1 MAEPAKRGKF
11 IVLDGPEGSGKSTQ
25 VRLLAARLAEAGI
38 ETTCVRDPGGTPVS
52 ERIREVLLDADL
64 PDMDPLTE
72 MFLYMASRTEMV
84 DRAIRPAMEAGRTV
98 IADRFI
104 SSTVVYQGYAGGI
117 DPQEILRVGHLACRD
132 TWPDLVVLLDVSAE
146 EGFGRIH
153 REHDRMER
161 KGLAFHERV
170 VEGFRR
176 LARADAEH
184 HVLVDAGGSVDE
196 VAARVW
202 KAVERVV
209 L

>member
-1 MAEPAKRGKF
+1 MKQRGKF

-25 VRLLAARLAEAGI
+25 AAHLARRLSASRI
-38 ETTCVRDPGGTPVS
+38 ETTCVRDPGGTPTG
-52 ERIREVLLDADL
+52 ERIREVLLDPDL

-84 DRAIRPAMEAGRTV
+84 AQVIRPALEAGRTV

-104 SSTVVYQGYAGGI
+104 SSTLVYQGYAGGI
-117 DPQEILRVGHLACRD
+117 DPEDILRAGRLVCRD
-132 TWPDLVVLLDVSAE
+132 ARPDLVVLLDLPAA
-146 EGFGRIH
+146 EGFKRIN
-153 REHDRMER
+153 RQHDRMER

-170 VEGFRR
+170 AEGFRR
-176 LARADAEH
+176 LAHDDPEH
-184 HVLVDAGGSVDE
+184 HVLVDAAGSVDE

-209 L
+209 C